1 MDRRN
6 PKLTP
11 SLDPQVRF
19 FCSEI
24 LLTRRRF
31 QCTKGRIVAE
41 EELQI
46 LNKPSHVSTAE
57 EDENQCGK
65 SGYGQVLHE
74 PFLKLLKH
82 EEGDE
87 SEVSRETERLALQ
100 SITIPNQVGDH
111 VDEGESSIFAKQGM
125 LVVAIGT
132 MIFADVLGRTLSGRH
147 LVSSRRYF
155 RRIVWHQDG
164 SMIKKNVP
172 QLKSFRDKK
181 ELSSNLTNS
190 RYKQDIARSCKDV
203 LKTG

>member
-100 SITIPNQVGDH
+100 SITIPNQ
-111 VDEGESSIFAKQGM
+111 FAKQGM
-125 LVVAIGT
+125 LVVEIGT

-147 LVSSRRYF
+147 LLSSRRYF
-155 RRIVWHQDG
+155 RRIVLHQDG